1 MQAWIKRFCPQ
12 TLDGL
17 ILLGLTDLWLVYRH
31 IFLSPKPVINHIG
44 YLQLP
49 VMFQFFP
56 MIRPLPRA
64 GYSPWWFLDE
74 RRTRIHHPRPDFATD
89 SGCSCRRLEG
99 WHFKKSFIL
108 GSSVLYTW
116 RFPKI
121 GVSLFFPWNKPLL
134 GYPRSW
140 KPPYTF
146 WLFSYTWNKVAL
158 GSVGMQKSIVRS
170 PKSQHQN
177 NPKPRNVHFE
187 IHINTTNYA
196 HQL

>member
-17 ILLGLTDLWLVYRH
+17 ILGLTWLVYRH
-31 IFLSPKPVINHIG
+31 IFLSPKPIMNHIG

-56 MIRPLPRA
+56 MICPLPRA
-64 GYSPWWFLDE
+64 GFSSWWFLDE
-74 RRTRIHHPRPDFATD
+74 RRTRIHHPWPDFAAD

-121 GVSLFFPWNKPLL
+121 GVSLFFPWNKPC
-134 GYPRSW
+134 
-140 KPPYTF
+140 
-146 WLFSYTWNKVAL
+146 SYWGTPVHGNLHIQSDCSATHGTKSPWV
-158 GSVGMQKSIVRS
+158 GSGCKS
-170 PKSQHQN
+170 P
-177 NPKPRNVHFE
+177 
-187 IHINTTNYA
+187 
-196 HQL
+196 